1 MYDMNR
7 SMAALSADKS
17 NLEKRLTE
25 EKVRGV
31 QKYYT

>member
-7 SMAALSADKS
+7 SMTALSADKS
-17 NLEKRLTE
+17 NLEKRLAE

-31 QKYYT
+31 